1 LVVAAVNAFS
11 TLIGWIS
18 GNNDPQNALAALTAN
33 SSAGAA
39 AFNALHGQGL
49 PATPCGQG
57 AAVVKGIRY
66 YSFGGTAVLT
76 NILDASDAAMLATSV
91 FFGSEANDGLV
102 GRCASHLGVVL
113 RDDYGWNHLDEVN
126 QLFGLRGLF
135 ASDPASVIRAQANRL
150 QAAGL

>member
-1 LVVAAVNAFS
+1 M
-11 TLIGWIS
+11 
-18 GNNDPQNALAALTAN
+18 
-33 SSAGAA
+33 SSDCL
-39 AFNALHGQGL
+39 FCRIVRHEI
-49 PATPCGQG
+49 PATIVREDEQTLAFRDIDPK
-57 AAVVKGIRY
+57 AP
-66 YSFGGTAVLT
+66 THVLVIPKT
-76 NILDASDAAMLATSV
+76 HVASLNDASDAAMLATSV

-135 ASDPASVIRAQANRL
+135 ASDPASVLRAQANRL